1 MRIPY
6 RTTLLLAAF
15 VLVHKIRTA
24 PTQPDTEHGIELNS
38 YHGPDLE
45 SSIPSNPVE
54 QQDSDLEHGISSSSL
69 DPRETEC
76 YICFEDNGTF
86 PRGGACNIDS
96 IIEACHH
103 QPPCTNNPDWECGH
117 VFCKDCITEW
127 KQSWTDAQLNLPDPS
142 RHNVRFHCPRCMKE
156 KGCPINAGRT
166 IGRRLGAR
174 PRYFVLNEIAIAK
187 FVCAAVVLVLTLIV
201 LDLVIKIK

>member
-69 DPRETEC
+69 NPQETEC
-76 YICFEDNGTF
+76 YICFEDSGTF
-86 PRGGACNIDS
+86 PRGGACKIDS
-96 IIEACHH
+96 IVEACRHR
-103 QPPCTNNPDWECGH
+103 PPCANNPDWECGH

-127 KQSWTDAQLNLPDPS
+127 KQSWTDAQLNLPDPF

-156 KGCPINAGRT
+156 KGCPLNGMTDNT
-166 IGRRLGAR
+166 ISTPMTFLG
-174 PRYFVLNEIAIAK
+174 FFGIICLLILGSG
-187 FVCAAVVLVLTLIV
+187 LVLELLIV
-201 LDLVIKIK
+201 KLGLK